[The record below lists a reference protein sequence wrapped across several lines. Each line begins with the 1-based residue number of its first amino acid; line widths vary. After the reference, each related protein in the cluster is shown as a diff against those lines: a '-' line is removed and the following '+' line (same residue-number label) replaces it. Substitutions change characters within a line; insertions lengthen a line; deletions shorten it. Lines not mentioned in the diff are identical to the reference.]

1 MKRHN
6 TTQQV
11 IEINHFFGGNFKQ
24 LKIVLFVKI
33 ICYSVILL
41 EVNAKEM
48 MFKDDKCKS
57 FSHLRHKI

>member
-1 MKRHN
+1 MKRH

-41 EVNAKEM
+41 
-48 MFKDDKCKS
+48 
-57 FSHLRHKI
+57 